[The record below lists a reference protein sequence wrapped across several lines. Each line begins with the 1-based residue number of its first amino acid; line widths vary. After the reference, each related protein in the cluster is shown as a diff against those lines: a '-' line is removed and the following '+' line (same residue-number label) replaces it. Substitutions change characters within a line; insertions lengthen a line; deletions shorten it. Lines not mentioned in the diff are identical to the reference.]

1 MDTPI
6 DARRLAPTTDN
17 RWGAHFRA
25 TLALGIPLIGAQ
37 LAQLGINT
45 TDVMIVGRLGA
56 EHLAAMVLAAQF
68 LFTILIF
75 GSGFAIAVI
84 PMVAQAYGRGDL
96 ISVRRSLRMGLWV
109 VIAYWVIMQ
118 PAFFNSEQVLLFAQ
132 QKPEV
137 AKLAHG
143 YIMIGQ
149 FGVLPALLFNVMRAL
164 VSAIGKA
171 GIILKVTIATLV
183 MNAIFAYILVLG
195 HFGFPAMGLE
205 GAAIVSVVVQT
216 AGFLFIL
223 AFVQRRQETRRYE
236 IFVRFWKP
244 DWHALLEVI
253 RLGFPI
259 SVTILA
265 EVSLFTVASLL
276 MGYIGTIELAAHG
289 IALQWASIAF
299 MIPLGLSQ
307 AATVRVGVAHGQG
320 DYQGLVRASITV
332 LVLACAISAVGSVLF
347 ATMPQFLGS
356 WFLDVNSPE
365 APGACLCRAA
375 DHRCRAIPARRR
387 AAGDRQW
394 IAARPQGRPRA
405 DDHGVDCLLADR
417 LLPRLGLCFPV
428 GFRRHRHLVRLPR
441 RAGSRRRH
449 ALRALLPSPSPRR
462 SDGRRLERDDFR
474 PRRLNIIPF

>member
-1 MDTPI
+1 MDTSI
-6 DARRLAPTTDN
+6 DARSLAPTNDN

-37 LAQLGINT
+37 LAQLGIHT
-45 TDVMIVGRLGA
+45 TDVMIIGRLGA
-56 EHLAAMVLAAQF
+56 EQLAAMVLSAQF

-75 GSGFAIAVI
+75 GSGFSIAVI
-84 PMVAQAYGRGDL
+84 PMVAQAYGRGDVV
-96 ISVRRSLRMGLWV
+96 SVRRSLRMGLWV
-109 VIAYWVIMQ
+109 VIGFWIIAQ
-118 PAFFNSEQVLLFAQ
+118 PAFFNAEQILLFAQ

-137 AKLAHG
+137 ARLAHA
-143 YIMIGQ
+143 YILIGQ
-149 FGVLPALLFNVMRAL
+149 FGVLPALLFNVLRAL

-171 GIILKVTIATLV
+171 GIILNVTIVTLV
-183 MNAIFAYILVLG
+183 MNAIFAYALVLG
-195 HFGFPAMGLE
+195 HFGLPAMGLE

-223 AFVQRRQETRRYE
+223 VFVQRREETRRYE

-259 SVTILA
+259 SVTVLA

-307 AATVRVGVAHGQG
+307 AATVRIGVAHGQG
-320 DYQGLVRASITV
+320 DYDGLVRASIMV
-332 LVLACAISAVGSVLF
+332 VIIACAISAVGSVIF

-356 WFLDVNSPE
+356 WFLDVSSPE
-365 APGACLCRAA
+365 APEVLAYAGPLIVVAGLFQLVDGLQVIANGLLRGLKDARVPMIMALIAYWPIGFFLAWAFAFPLGFGGIGIWFGFLVGLAAAATMLCGRFYLLLRREGA
-375 DHRCRAIPARRR
+375 
-387 AAGDRQW
+387 AAG
-394 IAARPQGRPRA
+394 A
-405 DDHGVDCLLADR
+405 
-417 LLPRLGLCFPV
+417 
-428 GFRRHRHLVRLPR
+428 
-441 RAGSRRRH
+441 
-449 ALRALLPSPSPRR
+449 
-462 SDGRRLERDDFR
+462 
-474 PRRLNIIPF
+474 